1 MINPG
6 QVAVTGA
13 SGFIGQTICV
23 ILTAAGWKVRA
34 LVRSENQAL
43 RLDGK
48 VDECIYAR
56 LDDSTALQRLV
67 KDCEAVVHCAGSVRG
82 STQQQ
87 FDRVNVTGLHNL
99 LNAIGSATQP
109 AKLLVLSSLAARE
122 PKLSFY
128 AASKKTAE
136 ELLERQNP
144 GLRWIALRPPAVYGP
159 GDTELLPLFRMMA
172 KGIAPV
178 PGNPKARFSMIHVDD
193 LASAV
198 LAWLECANVSN
209 GVYTL
214 HDGCENGYN
223 WKQVCDTVSALC
235 DRKVRQFAVPPLL
248 LDVLAVL
255 NRWLSRVFG
264 YAPML
269 TPEKLRELRHP
280 DWVCDNRRISE
291 ALRWEPALKLR
302 DGLQKTPG
310 WCSKLSQTGKNIPL

>member
-1 MINPG
+1 MINPR

-13 SGFIGQTICV
+13 SGFIGQTICRS
-23 ILTAAGWKVRA
+23 LTAAGWKVRA

-43 RLDGK
+43 GLVGK
-48 VDECIYAR
+48 ADEYIYAR
-56 LDDSTALQRLV
+56 LDDAAALQRLV
-67 KDCEAVVHCAGSVRG
+67 MDCEAVVHCAGSVRG

-99 LNAIGSATQP
+99 LNTIGRAAEP

-122 PKLSFY
+122 PRLSFY

-136 ELLERQNP
+136 ELLAQQDA

-159 GDTELLPLFRMMA
+159 GDTELLPLFRIMA
-172 KGIAPV
+172 KGLAPV
-178 PGNPKARFSMIHVDD
+178 PGNPAARFSMIHVDD

-198 LAWLECANVSN
+198 LAWLECAGVDN

-223 WKQVCDTVSALC
+223 WNQVCDTVSALC
-235 DRKVRQFAVPPLL
+235 GRKVHQFAVPSLL
-248 LDVLAVL
+248 LDVAAVINRGLA
-255 NRWLSRVFG
+255 RVFG

-291 ALRWEPALKLR
+291 ALQWEPALRLR
-302 DGLQKTPG
+302 EGLQKTPG
-310 WCSKLSQTGKNIPL
+310 WCNRLPSNR